1 MIAMISPGLASCENT
16 LNTLR
21 YADRVKEMKKG
32 APKAVAG
39 GLAPS
44 AMDMGGAGS
53 DLEMEDEEDG
63 GWLGEPTPL
72 EASLVKQDIAKLH
85 QSIMKGKGKSTKQTD
100 ADNVADAAQFTFQSA
115 VAEVV
120 EAEERV
126 VEEHRAWV
134 EADKSFI
141 AQEEKLLRD
150 VDTVDFDA
158 DNYAR
163 RLDELLDAKMAKL
176 QSLKANVQQFRKHLQ
191 DEEKASKAVKSGMK
205 F

>member
-1 MIAMISPGLASCENT
+1 MT
-16 LNTLR
+16 T
-21 YADRVKEMKKG
+21 
-32 APKAVAG
+32 
-39 GLAPS
+39 
-44 AMDMGGAGS
+44 
-53 DLEMEDEEDG
+53 
-63 GWLGEPTPL
+63 
-72 EASLVKQDIAKLH
+72 
-85 QSIMKGKGKSTKQTD
+85 
-100 ADNVADAAQFTFQSA
+100 A